1 MPMVLHAITGGAE
14 SRYAIN
20 YWDPMAV
27 IGSVTSYHE
36 AERTFATIILSG
48 VLERFPGLKL
58 ICAENGTDWVPL
70 FFKRLDRAVG
80 VAGRRLTPPS

>member
-1 MPMVLHAITGGAE
+1 MPMVLHAITSGAE

-27 IGSVTSYHE
+27 IGNVTSYHE

-48 VLERFPGLKL
+48 VLSGFPG
-58 ICAENGTDWVPL
+58 
-70 FFKRLDRAVG
+70 
-80 VAGRRLTPPS
+80 